1 MGCREEILEAIRTI
15 LSRSSGKTFTI
26 DQVVREM
33 DQRGSKYAESSI
45 RTHIVARMCA
55 NAPVSHQTHYKDI
68 VRVDRGVYQ
77 LNT

>member
-15 LSRSSGKTFTI
+15 LSRSSGKTFTV

-45 RTHIVARMCA
+45 RTHVTARMCA
-55 NAPVSHQTHYKDI
+55 NAPTNHQPHYGDL
-68 VRVDRGVYQ
+68 VRVDRGTYQ
-77 LNT
+77 LND